1 MYIYIYI
8 YNIYIDTIYIYIYY
22 IIYIVSIYLYIY
34 IPLFHASTMLN
45 PHGCWLNCLRLIT
58 LNRPFEPSSPKS
70 SGDGTQS
77 PPGALEPV
85 GGFNPSVG
93 WFFPSEWKNKTCSKP
108 PTSRWVMLGK
118 SMVILFWLNIFYMQ
132 RKTLTQL
139 TWFICFFFTRMVF
152 HFSWCDS
159 MKETVATLMWWID
172 AHATSSLVH
181 FCATL
186 PRMPLEARPMN
197 HEGLAV
203 VLQWS
208 NSGLTIQNWKASEKK
223 STWQT
228 RHNPSVLRKFATPR
242 ARCAP
247 SMRRRRSPSY
257 N

>member
-1 MYIYIYI
+1 
-8 YNIYIDTIYIYIYY
+8 
-22 IIYIVSIYLYIY
+22 
-34 IPLFHASTMLN
+34 MLN

-139 TWFICFFFTRMVF
+139 TWFICFFSREW
-152 HFSWCDS
+152 FSTSHGVTVWKKRLQLWCG
-159 MKETVATLMWWID
+159 ELMPMLPHPWCTSARLCLGCHLRQDPWI
-172 AHATSSLVH
+172 
-181 FCATL
+181 
-186 PRMPLEARPMN
+186 
-197 HEGLAV
+197 
-203 VLQWS
+203 
-208 NSGLTIQNWKASEKK
+208 
-223 STWQT
+223 
-228 RHNPSVLRKFATPR
+228 
-242 ARCAP
+242 
-247 SMRRRRSPSY
+247 MRV
-257 N
+257 